1 MMKWHDLVQIC
12 IFVICNIYIYI
23 YITIYPQWDRYQQV
37 GLPRRGFSGEGIML
51 WLRIWK
57 RPFLTGQWLPGR
69 CGGGD
74 DRNVKVLWSYSG
86 PQMNESM
93 NWKHSVE
100 WNDFNL
106 ELNVVLASTCTV
118 QVDAPRA
125 TIITALGG
133 WIFRDFGALWSKV
146 PCSISDFNGNIIDV
160 FIIWCF
166 FLHLRF
172 FRCCCVQSPG
182 LLIKRRALEVIM
194 KDNMALCDIVPQCG
208 VVVLVGVVAVVYI
221 RARVNTEAQ
230 KTP

>member
-1 MMKWHDLVQIC
+1 MS
-12 IFVICNIYIYI
+12 FA
-23 YITIYPQWDRYQQV
+23 
-37 GLPRRGFSGEGIML
+37 
-51 WLRIWK
+51 LRCSPALGCRLQPPHPPVPLHHIEELC
-57 RPFLTGQWLPGR
+57 RTMPYCL
-69 CGGGD
+69 
-74 DRNVKVLWSYSG
+74 
-86 PQMNESM
+86 
-93 NWKHSVE
+93 E

-194 KDNMALCDIVPQCG
+194 KLNVFNSWIHSFVVPNNFT
-208 VVVLVGVVAVVYI
+208 VLSHSYHLLPHTCQVIIDPSGKAFFI
-221 RARVNTEAQ
+221 SWAKAWC
-230 KTP
+230 PHH

>member
-1 MMKWHDLVQIC
+1 
-12 IFVICNIYIYI
+12 
-23 YITIYPQWDRYQQV
+23 
-37 GLPRRGFSGEGIML
+37 ML

-166 FLHLRF
+166 FFAFEVFSMLLCSESGSSHQAKGPWSNHERQYGIVRHSSSMWCSGTGGCGGCSLHPSAGEHRSAKDTLGISKQTSLTD
-172 FRCCCVQSPG
+172 VSYHK
-182 LLIKRRALEVIM
+182 LLFPLS
-194 KDNMALCDIVPQCG
+194 C
-208 VVVLVGVVAVVYI
+208 
-221 RARVNTEAQ
+221 
-230 KTP
+230 